1 MTKSVERY
9 VWLSRYVPLIL
20 WIGIIFFLSSSQG
33 SMSETSRIIRP
44 ILEFLFPGASP
55 ETISFYHGVI
65 RKFAHFAEY
74 AVLGF
79 LAFRASLRSR
89 FQDRPFVASIL
100 LALAIAVIDET
111 GQSFSAERTGSV
123 VDVLID
129 VAGACCAIAIVWLV
143 GKRPLFRRSN
153 LSA

>member
-9 VWLSRYVPLIL
+9 VWLSRYVPLVL

-33 SMSETSRIIRP
+33 SMSETSLIIRP
-44 ILEFLFPGASP
+44 ILEFLFPDASP

-74 AVLGF
+74 AVLGL
-79 LAFRASLRSR
+79 LAFRAFVRSR
-89 FQDRPFVASIL
+89 FQNRAPVVSIL
-100 LALAIAVIDET
+100 LALVIAVIDET
-111 GQSFSAERTGSV
+111 GQSFNAERTGSA

-143 GKRPLFRRSN
+143 RKRPLFSRSN
-153 LSA
+153 MPA